1 MPVPLIGLWM
11 APQIDFP
18 GGELAALMIL
28 RWIHL
33 VAGITWVGL
42 LYFFTL
48 VSMPFMNELDAKS
61 RGIVIPK
68 LMPRAMWW
76 FRWSAFV
83 TVLVG
88 IAYWMHIVAT
98 DARSATVAG
107 EAASP
112 GKMFGSFFVL
122 WTLAFAVEMGAL
134 MSPAETLRK
143 APVLGVIVA
152 VAVFAAGYVFLVLNQ
167 TGWESSRALAIG
179 IGGGLGWF
187 MLLNVWGIV
196 WRMQKKMIRWTEA
209 NATQGTAMP
218 PESPKV
224 MRLTMLAARINFV
237 LSFPMLFFMGAASHY
252 PMFPGR

>member
-1 MPVPLIGLWM
+1 MSIPLMGLLA

-18 GGELAALMIL
+18 GGEPAAVMVL

-42 LYFFTL
+42 LYFFNL
-48 VSMPFMNELDAKS
+48 VNVPFLQELDGKS
-61 RGIVIPK
+61 RGIVVPK
-68 LMPRAMWW
+68 LMPRALWW
-76 FRWSAFV
+76 FRWSALA

-98 DARSATVAG
+98 DARSASAAG

-112 GKMFGSFFVL
+112 GRMFVSFFVL
-122 WTLAFAVEMGAL
+122 WTVAFAVQMGVL
-134 MSPAETLRK
+134 MSPAEALRK
-143 APVLGVIVA
+143 GPVLGVIVA
-152 VAVFAAGYVFLVLNQ
+152 VAVIAAAYVFLALNQ

-187 MLLNVWGIV
+187 MLLSVWGVV
-196 WRMQKKMIRWTEA
+196 WRMQKKMIRWIEA
-209 NATQGTAMP
+209 NATQGTPMP
-218 PESPKV
+218 PEAPKV
-224 MRLTMLAARINFV
+224 MRLSMLCTRVNFV

-252 PMFPGR
+252 TLFPGR